1 MSAMDAGAMD
11 AGAMDAGTMDAGA
24 MDLGAL
30 QRAFRAHLLGE
41 AVPELVVATVSDRI
55 PSAARLRVHRHHVL
69 GSLTA
74 ALGATFS
81 TVRGVVGDDFF
92 AGMARAFIIQA
103 PPRGP
108 VLSEHGA
115 GFPGFVDSWPPAG
128 GLPYLADVARL
139 DWALTLAYNAPA
151 ARGLTADRLASLPP
165 EALAALRL
173 ALRAGVALVS
183 SAYPLDRIWALN
195 HGGQVEGVD
204 LDAGGV
210 DLLVFPRAEDA
221 AFVRLEA
228 GVAALAAALDRGQP
242 LGAAVE
248 HARLRQPGLDAGAAL
263 GRLLSLDALSASADN
278 PL

>member
-1 MSAMDAGAMD
+1 MS
-11 AGAMDAGTMDAGA
+11 AMDAGTMDVGT
-24 MDLGAL
+24 MDVGTMGLGAL

-41 AVPELVVATVSDRI
+41 AVPELVAATVSDRI

-69 GSLTA
+69 DSLAA

-92 AGMARAFIIQA
+92 AGMARAFITQA

-108 VLSEHGA
+108 VLSEYGA
-115 GFPGFVDSWPPAG
+115 GFPGFVGGWPPAG

-139 DWALTLAYNAPA
+139 DWALTEACNAPA
-151 ARGLTADRLASLPP
+151 APGPTAAHLAALAP
-165 EALAALRL
+165 EALAALPL
-173 ALRAGVALVS
+173 ALRAGVTLVS

-195 HGGQVEGVD
+195 HGGAVEGVD

-228 GVAALAAALDRGQP
+228 GVAALAAALDSGQK

-248 HARLRQPGLDAGAAL
+248 QAQGLQPGLDVGAAL
-263 GRLLSLDALSASADN
+263 GRLLSLDALSAPAGNS
-278 PL
+278 L

>member
-1 MSAMDAGAMD
+1 MSAMD
-11 AGAMDAGTMDAGA
+11 
-24 MDLGAL
+24 LHAL

-41 AVPELVVATVSDRI
+41 AVPELVAAAVSDRI
-55 PSAARLRVHRHHVL
+55 PSAARLQVHRHHVI

-92 AGMARAFIIQA
+92 AAMARAFIQQA

-108 VLSEHGA
+108 VLSEYGA
-115 GFPGFVDSWPPAG
+115 GFPGFVGSWPAAG

-139 DWALTLAYNAPA
+139 DWALTVACNAPA
-151 ARGLTADRLASLPP
+151 APGLIAAHLAALTP
-165 EALAALRL
+165 EALAALPL

-183 SAYPLDRIWALN
+183 SAYPIDRIWALN
-195 HGGQVEGVD
+195 HGEEVEGVD
-204 LDAGGV
+204 LDDGGV
-210 DLLVFPRAEDA
+210 DLLVFPRAEDG

-228 GVAALAAALDRGQP
+228 GVAALAAALARGQK

-248 HARLRQPGLDAGAAL
+248 HVLGLQPGFDAGAAL
-263 GRLLSLDALSASADN
+263 GRLLDLDALSEPADN